1 MDEGVAKPEVEDAA
15 RAEFV
20 ESLSRRLE
28 FIRNLL
34 ESLDNS
40 PESGER
46 QASAQRRLH
55 ALKAAAQVL
64 AFDGLASAVAKI
76 EGQVS
81 VPISPELGRQL
92 ARRLESLPS
101 LVVSGSGQSIE
112 PFASRRPAYPPHALV
127 FGTPPL
133 ADSLRSELAFA
144 TGQAL
149 ECDRTDNLSRAL
161 SLVVDHGPDVVVVD
175 YDRPSAEELVQRLTG
190 LDRSPPLVV
199 LGHFD
204 SPEAAAKLARAGVT
218 RVLPKPVSPSTL
230 RATVLDV
237 FGRDGARPEL
247 PRSLGELTVDQLAER
262 VAEEL
267 KAGLAGTVEPTTR
280 GRAVNL
286 GDGAEV
292 RAAVWGAIARIREV
306 MTVRSGGQ
314 VRFDPRG
321 PEGAIHVAPW
331 STGERRAGER
341 SPVGARAAD
350 DVSLDGRL
358 ILVAD
363 DDPAVTWF
371 LSGLLRGAGARV
383 MEAGDGKRAL
393 SLCQRFWPDAVVSD
407 ILMPELDGFQ
417 LCREIK
423 SDIAVR
429 DTPVILLSWKEDML
443 QRVRELGAEA
453 DGYLKK
459 EADGSLIV
467 QRLREVLRPR
477 SRVEARLTQGGE
489 VKGRLGDIT
498 PRLVLELASRRMGSC
513 QISIRDAAYLY
524 EVEVR
529 GGRPVAATR
538 TAEDGGSVRGKPVL
552 GSLLGVSAGRF
563 AIRPSEGE
571 VQRDF
576 ELDLFMT
583 LEEPIKSARGAR
595 RALVGAQLLDVERV
609 ALDPGV
615 LDAYMRATPDSARD
629 VARRLAQGISVRQLV
644 QGGAEVSLVEAVL
657 LDLAQHGGVR
667 AVVTA
672 RGDDVLPQAAA
683 LMAEVTATGEPPPV
697 REISAP
703 QFTLE
708 FESMSPPAAATSAA
722 PTHLVVKRA
731 EAPRLTPEQEEQVD
745 ALVSVLSEHPS
756 EAPPDVAS
764 GDAKEPSQALPAV
777 SEASEPHP
785 APVVNDTDEARG
797 SSQTTDGTSVS
808 VSDTDSEEPSDE
820 GAEASSSAP
829 EADARTSSAAPEAPV
844 RDVEESGSPLPVVRI
859 QFAPMVR
866 RKDPATGA
874 PPPVEAAKPATDAPP
889 PVEAAKPATDAP
901 PAIEVASEA
910 PRAADTSTEPGAA
923 APSAEAVA
931 TVPSTEAPNAKP
943 SASTPSA
950 VAPRVEPAP
959 ATTVTQT
966 APPIEVRST
975 NEAPQAAPTTTVGA
989 TPPTKTIAG
998 FPAPKLGGTAPLPE
1012 VREIAAP
1019 PRQTAEPSRQ
1029 TAEPSRQTAEP
1040 SRPAQ
1045 EAAPEA
1051 ALPKAAPRPSS
1062 HTAPLPPTKPIAMP
1076 PRASEPLAAAPTV
1089 TIGARSE
1096 PAEAAAESH
1105 AARAQSEPTPGVA
1118 EPAEREAVD
1127 PPGASTAPSSALPNP
1142 QNPIQEAAKLAPET
1156 QEVTRAPSI
1165 ESTDKVSIT
1174 DASAPP
1180 TDESSRAPSAAA
1192 PTDRAPSV
1200 ARTPDESSRAP
1211 SAAAREEAPS
1221 LKALAEE
1228 HLAQAKTD
1236 TSKETEAAEPRA
1248 TEAAVKSESLTK
1260 LPTSQAVAETSV
1272 PQPKEAQP
1280 EKPAAEKPAI
1290 GLASLERPEPR
1301 QLEPKAET
1309 SQPEPAS
1316 AEPATRSIRF
1326 DVPRTRRID
1335 RGPMPR
1341 LEDET
1346 PAALAASEPKK
1357 SRGGSRWLRSL
1368 GTVGA
1373 AGAAAVV
1380 AYLGVRSL
1388 MAPLTAELPEPPAA
1402 AAVDPAEV
1410 PSAPAVVP
1418 PPAPAPVPEPAAKLQ
1433 VSYGDAPQDI
1443 TLDTDKGLLEL
1454 TTSQRHS
1461 IYVDQ
1466 VFVGRGPRRRVPL
1479 GAGRHEVRLKL
1490 NTTEIVQEIEVRP
1503 GATTLVRL
1511 AE

>member
-20 ESLSRRLE
+20 ESLPRRLE

-34 ESLDNS
+34 ESLDKS

-64 AFDGLASAVAKI
+64 AFEGLAGAVAKI

-101 LVVSGSGQSIE
+101 LVVSGVAQSLE
-112 PFASRRPAYPPHALV
+112 SFARRPAYPPHALV
-127 FGTPPL
+127 FSTPPL

-144 TGQAL
+144 TGQSL
-149 ECDRTDNLSRAL
+149 ECDRTDDLNRAL
-161 SLVVDHGPDVVVVD
+161 SLVADHGPDVVVVD
-175 YDRPSAEELVQRLTG
+175 YDRPAAEELVQRLTA
-190 LDRSPPLVV
+190 LDHAPPLVV

-383 MEAGDGKRAL
+383 MEAADGKRAL

-443 QRVRELGAEA
+443 QRVRELGADA

-477 SRVEARLTQGGE
+477 SRVEARLTLGGE

-513 QISIRDAAYLY
+513 QVNVRDAAYLY

-529 GGRPVAATR
+529 QGRPVAATR
-538 TAEDGGSVRGKPVL
+538 TAPDGSSARGKQVL

-595 RALVGAQLLDVERV
+595 RALVGARLLDVERV

-615 LDAYMRATPDSARD
+615 TDAYMRATPDAARD
-629 VARRLAQGISVRQLV
+629 ITRHLAQGISVRKLVEGGSDVGLV
-644 QGGAEVSLVEAVL
+644 QAVL

-672 RGDDVLPQAAA
+672 QGGDVLPQAAA

-708 FESMSPPAAATSAA
+708 FESMSPPAVAANPA

-731 EAPRLTPEQEEQVD
+731 EAPKLTPEQEEQVD

-756 EAPPDVAS
+756 EAPPEAMS
-764 GDAKEPSQALPAV
+764 GEGEPLEPSRALPAIHEASAPAPV
-777 SEASEPHP
+777 VEDADPASASSQMTDGDPEAISAPDEAQAPEEALAVTDEADALASRAAPAPDRELEEASEP
-785 APVVNDTDEARG
+785 
-797 SSQTTDGTSVS
+797 
-808 VSDTDSEEPSDE
+808 
-820 GAEASSSAP
+820 
-829 EADARTSSAAPEAPV
+829 
-844 RDVEESGSPLPVVRI
+844 PLPVVQI
-859 QFAPMVR
+859 KFAPMVR
-866 RKDPATGA
+866 RKDPSAALVPVEAAPKPATEA
-874 PPPVEAAKPATDAPP
+874 PPPVEAAKPATEAPP
-889 PVEAAKPATDAP
+889 PVEAAKPATEAP
-901 PAIEVASEA
+901 PAVE
-910 PRAADTSTEPGAA
+910 AA
-923 APSAEAVA
+923 APIA
-931 TVPSTEAPNAKP
+931 APQPAQTL
-943 SASTPSA
+943 ASS
-950 VAPRVEPAP
+950 PAP
-959 ATTVTQT
+959 Q
-966 APPIEVRST
+966 
-975 NEAPQAAPTTTVGA
+975 Q
-989 TPPTKTIAG
+989 
-998 FPAPKLGGTAPLPE
+998 GGTAPLPE
-1012 VREIAAP
+1012 VRELAP
-1019 PRQTAEPSRQ
+1019 PRRAAPTGTAEG
-1029 TAEPSRQTAEP
+1029 AA
-1040 SRPAQ
+1040 AG
-1045 EAAPEA
+1045 AAPSKA
-1051 ALPKAAPRPSS
+1051 AAPRPDS

-1076 PRASEPLAAAPTV
+1076 PRASEPLVAAPTV
-1089 TIGARSE
+1089 TIGAPTEASE
-1096 PAEAAAESH
+1096 APSAHAESAPAPRAAES
-1105 AARAQSEPTPGVA
+1105 APAPRAA
-1118 EPAEREAVD
+1118 EPVQGEVAD
-1127 PPGASTAPSSALPNP
+1127 PRGASTAPSSAVPNP
-1142 QNPIQEAAKLAPET
+1142 QNPNQEALKPAPAA
-1156 QEVTRAPSI
+1156 QEFTREPSHASA
-1165 ESTDKVSIT
+1165 EQVSSP
-1174 DASAPP
+1174 DASATSEDAAHSTSDKP
-1180 TDESSRAPSAAA
+1180 SLASAAKDSSADNVTASEDTSHSSASA
-1192 PTDRAPSV
+1192 PLTQD
-1200 ARTPDESSRAP
+1200 
-1211 SAAAREEAPS
+1211 APS
-1221 LKALAEE
+1221 LKAVAEE
-1228 HLAQAKTD
+1228 HLARAKSDAPPQA
-1236 TSKETEAAEPRA
+1236 EAAP
-1248 TEAAVKSESLTK
+1248 EAAK
-1260 LPTSQAVAETSV
+1260 QSV
-1272 PQPKEAQP
+1272 
-1280 EKPAAEKPAI
+1280 
-1290 GLASLERPEPR
+1290 GLASLERAEPK
-1301 QLEPKAET
+1301 QDDDSAGKSEQELEPK
-1309 SQPEPAS
+1309 SAS
-1316 AEPATRSIRF
+1316 AEPATRSLRF
-1326 DVPRTRRID
+1326 DTPRSRRID

-1346 PAALAASEPKK
+1346 PAALAATEPSKT
-1357 SRGGSRWLRSL
+1357 RGGSRWLRSL
-1368 GTVGA
+1368 GTLGA
-1373 AGAAAVV
+1373 ASAAAAV

-1388 MAPLTAELPEPPAA
+1388 MAPLTAELPEAPAA
-1402 AAVDPAEV
+1402 AAVTTAELPA
-1410 PSAPAVVP
+1410 APAVVP
-1418 PPAPAPVPEPAAKLQ
+1418 PPTPQPTAEPAAKLE
-1433 VSYGDAPQDI
+1433 VSYGDPPQDI
-1443 TLDTDKGLLEL
+1443 NLDQDKGLLEL
-1454 TTSQRHS
+1454 VTSQRHS

-1466 VFVGRGPRRRVPL
+1466 VFVGRGPKRRVPL

-1490 NTTEIVQEIEVRP
+1490 NSTEIVQEIEVRT